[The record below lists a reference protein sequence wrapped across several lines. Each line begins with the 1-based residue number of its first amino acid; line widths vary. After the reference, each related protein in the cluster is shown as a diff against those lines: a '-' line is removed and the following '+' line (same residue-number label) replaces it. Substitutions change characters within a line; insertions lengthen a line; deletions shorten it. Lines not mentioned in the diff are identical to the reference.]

1 MINQEAE
8 ESVIGAMLLSP
19 RAIEDVQEI
28 LSPRDFYYKALGEIY
43 RAAIALHDNSEP
55 VDGITVANWLRER
68 NLLEKV
74 GGEGKIAGLVAIV
87 PAASN
92 AKHYAKM
99 VSDSSARRAL
109 HRAGQEIVAAV
120 DRGGNVADLK
130 NIAEELLTGV
140 QHYGFMQKA
149 EPITEGLSE
158 LMTEIREAYV
168 GGKPITGTLTGFS
181 SLDDVMLGMW
191 PGQFIVIAGRPGD
204 GKSTLALNI
213 AENLV
218 DRGINA
224 LFVSLE
230 MSKRE
235 LQFRS
240 LARLSEIDSR
250 ILTTGQMS
258 EAQAQKLGVAV
269 PKFAAR
275 TGLHIQDDGA
285 VTLPTL
291 RAEATRLVRQEN
303 IGVLI
308 VDYIQLMTGEGRER
322 SEQVGSISRG
332 LKLLARKLNIPII
345 GLSQMNRSIDGRGVK
360 RPQLSDLRESGSL
373 EQDADVVIFLH
384 DEANYDADKVSDG
397 TIKAII
403 AKNRKGPMD
412 DVTLGFNRSWS
423 RFLELRT
430 ISTNTSDKKA
440 GH

>member
-28 LSPRDFYYKALGEIY
+28 LRPDDFYYGALGEIY
-43 RAAIALHDNSEP
+43 KAAAALHEHDSP
-55 VDGITVANWLRER
+55 VDGITVSNWLRER
-68 NLLEKV
+68 GLLEKV
-74 GGEGKIAGLVAIV
+74 GGEGRIAGLVAMV

-92 AKHYAKM
+92 AAHYAKI

-109 HRAGQEIVAAV
+109 YRAGQEIVAAV
-120 DRGGNVADLK
+120 DRGGNVSDLK
-130 NIAEELLTGV
+130 AVAEELLLGV
-140 QHYGFMQKA
+140 NHYGFMQKA
-149 EPITEGLSE
+149 VPVTEGFSE
-158 LMTEIREAYV
+158 LIAEIREAYKTGV
-168 GGKPITGTLTGFS
+168 PITGESTGFP
-181 SLDDVMLGMW
+181 SLDEILLGMW
-191 PGQFIVIAGRPGD
+191 PGQLIVIGGRPGD

-213 AENLV
+213 AEKMV
-218 DRGINA
+218 DRGTNA

-230 MSKRE
+230 MSKKE

-240 LARLSEIDSR
+240 LAALAEIDSR
-250 ILTTGQMS
+250 ILATGQMS
-258 EAQAQKLGVAV
+258 ESQAVKLGAAV
-269 PKFAAR
+269 PLFSAR

-285 VTLPTL
+285 VTMSTL
-291 RAEATRLVRQEN
+291 KAEATRLVRQEQ
-303 IGVLI
+303 IGLLV

-384 DEANYDADKVSDG
+384 DESSYDPDKKPDG
-397 TIKAII
+397 TVKAII
-403 AKNRKGPMD
+403 AKNRKGPVD

-423 RFLELRT
+423 RFLEVRKFGPPT
-430 ISTNTSDKKA
+430 EVEKA
-440 GH
+440 A